1 MGTFHDPTSQLLG
14 SLMDAASM
22 RARVL
27 AGNVANQNTPGY
39 ERQYVRFEGL
49 LKTALERSR
58 RLDPATVQE
67 LRPSVEQDRA
77 SPARAD
83 GNNVNL
89 ELEMSAMRQ
98 NRLLYEMYASIQAS
112 RSELLR
118 TAIESGR

>member
-1 MGTFHDPTSQLLG
+1 MGPLSDPTASLLG
-14 SLMDAASM
+14 SLMDAASL

-39 ERQYVRFEGL
+39 QRQYVRFEDMLRSTLARGRGL
-49 LKTALERSR
+49 EAEKLV
-58 RLDPATVQE
+58 D
-67 LRPSVEQDRA
+67 LRPSVEQD
-77 SPARAD
+77 SVTPARPD

-118 TAIESGR
+118 AAIENGR